1 MSLTHEECSVVA
13 EALAERAAIR
23 EHDGGETR
31 EQAEA
36 AARSAMR
43 VYRVRVGMGPGQS
56 DRGVVLL
63 APECD
68 IGEATRLA
76 QMQFGTERVVSVTQE
91 WDSGADMAV
100 RRDRKAVDEPAWVTT

>member
-1 MSLTHEECSVVA
+1 MPGLRSSVRYAPMMEMLTPDERATVA

-23 EHDGGETR
+23 EFDGGETR

-36 AARSAMR
+36 AARCAMR
-43 VYRVRVGMGPGQS
+43 VYRVLVRMGDGMP

-68 IGEATRLA
+68 LIEATQIARD
-76 QMQFGTERVVSVTQE
+76 QFGADRVVSV
-91 WDSGADMAV
+91 
-100 RRDRKAVDEPAWVTT
+100 VDERRFS